1 MSSPKARAQCSE
13 HGEKQPQVD
22 KRCSCVHLIGYMMIN
37 DRTSMAHTRSIPWPL
52 FITHP
57 PLSWAIP
64 GWTLGSQDGLAFCL
78 ESTNTKWEFLK
89 SESHIQMT
97 LLASNLELETPSR
110 SCCEIFYNSIRISK
124 SRWKEWNQQEG
135 PATWSWESEM
145 EMLVTLEDSKSAIAC
160 AMLSTIP
167 NHCPSMT
174 LGTQQFKI
182 QFTGV
187 WTGFVPTSMF
197 DYMKC
202 WLNTMA
208 TLVLKILSDIFCQD
222 SIAVIFRLWSTT

>member
-1 MSSPKARAQCSE
+1 
-13 HGEKQPQVD
+13 
-22 KRCSCVHLIGYMMIN
+22 
-37 DRTSMAHTRSIPWPL
+37 
-52 FITHP
+52 
-57 PLSWAIP
+57 
-64 GWTLGSQDGLAFCL
+64 
-78 ESTNTKWEFLK
+78 
-89 SESHIQMT
+89 
-97 LLASNLELETPSR
+97 
-110 SCCEIFYNSIRISK
+110 
-124 SRWKEWNQQEG
+124 
-135 PATWSWESEM
+135 M

-202 WLNTMA
+202 
-208 TLVLKILSDIFCQD
+208 
-222 SIAVIFRLWSTT
+222 